1 MEVTFVQ
8 SQFCSGDSV
17 KNIVVV
23 EVKVSTHHLKT
34 WIVSQEYQEW
44 EDDEA
49 QFAVKLSNPVR
60 SSNERPV
67 NR

>member
-8 SQFCSGDSV
+8 SQFCSGHSV

-23 EVKVSTHHLKT
+23 EMKVSTYHLKT

-49 QFAVKLSNPVR
+49 QFAVKLANPVR
-60 SSNERPV
+60 SSNKRHV